1 MNTRLPLRATGLG
14 ALVISALVLSACS
27 GPTEP
32 ATTSSAE
39 GGGTPEGPLVIA
51 SWGGAYSQ
59 ATRDHIAA
67 AFTEDTGIEV
77 EVLDTGNHVATVQQM
92 AEAGSTEW
100 DIIEGESW
108 VDAIFM
114 HEQGLLAE
122 LPEDLHTE
130 LVEAY
135 GPENVTPYG
144 WSWSGYGAAIVCN
157 RETVEVCP
165 ETIEELFDTEAFP
178 GKRMLPGD
186 PSGFNALVT
195 ALAVATGSPRD
206 ALFDE
211 DTDIQVFADEL
222 ASVKDSV
229 SVWTTAGDQQN
240 QAMLQGQA
248 DMGIMWSGRAFQL
261 VDEGMDL
268 QISWD
273 GAYMVGLS
281 VVPEDAPHKEAAWAF
296 ASWLAENPEHQANWA
311 AAMNYTVSSPDIF
324 DYLEPEVAE
333 RLATYPENYEQLVL
347 QDFEWHAA
355 HKAELDQAF
364 LGVIQG

>member
-1 MNTRLPLRATGLG
+1 MNTRHSIRLVGIG
-14 ALVISALVLSACS
+14 ALAAGALALTACAPSADPE
-27 GPTEP
+27 GPDSTG
-32 ATTSSAE
+32 AAAI
-39 GGGTPEGPLVIA
+39 EGPLVIA

-77 EVLDTGNHVATVQQM
+77 VVLDTGNHVATVQQM
-92 AEAGSTEW
+92 AEAGVTEW

-108 VDAIFM
+108 VDSIFM
-114 HEQGLLAE
+114 NEQGLLAE
-122 LPEDLHTE
+122 LPADLKTE
-130 LVEAY
+130 LVGAY
-135 GPENVTPYG
+135 GEDNVTDYG

-157 RETVEVCP
+157 RATVEVCP
-165 ETIEELFDTEAFP
+165 ETVEELFDPVGFP
-178 GKRMLPGD
+178 GNRMLPGD

-206 ALFDE
+206 ALYDD

-222 ASVKDSV
+222 AEVKDSV
-229 SVWTTAGDQQN
+229 TVWTTAGDQQN

-261 VDEGMDL
+261 IDEGMDL
-268 QISWD
+268 ELSWD

-281 VVPEDAPHKEAAWAF
+281 VVPEGAPNKEAAWAF
-296 ASWLAENPEHQANWA
+296 ARWLAENPEHQADWA
-311 AAMNYTVSSPDIF
+311 AAMNYTVASPDIF
-324 DYLEPEVAE
+324 DYLDPEIAE
-333 RLATYPENYEQLVL
+333 RLATYPDNYEQLIL

-355 HKAELDQAF
+355 NKAELDQA
-364 LGVIQG
+364 LLAVIQG